1 MQISEY
7 EQIVTIKKY
16 AFKMLIA
23 NYPIICLQKYNTL
36 FK

>member
-1 MQISEY
+1 MSEC
-7 EQIVTIKKY
+7 EQIVINNKY